1 MHVSFDTELFMTQSD
16 CFEQAL
22 ARYQRNEFTD
32 ADVTACTGLSARSIR
47 QLIKVGAVRTL
58 SEGRGAGHI
67 RRFEATT
74 FKRLALASAIHEAGL
89 SLRLA
94 GQLAYL
100 VPGDRRLYA
109 RYDPINVL
117 CDTRLSVDSR
127 GDLPPRLQTPWFD
140 WFDADKPAAS
150 DPENDHLLEICDGRF
165 VTLAFKGRSEPLF
178 YGDLREA
185 GTQFVSWWPF
195 QSHTSAVFS
204 TDADVAPKWEDPRS
218 PANRIDPRFLNY
230 RYERHEGETVP
241 LMREA
246 RAAAQRP
253 VFKTSINITLALRLA
268 LRRYLGIEP
277 AAIGAAA

>member
-1 MHVSFDTELFMTQSD
+1 MNPPES
-16 CFEQAL
+16 FEQAL

-32 ADVTACTGLSARSIR
+32 VDVTACTGLSARSIR

-58 SEGRGAGHI
+58 SEDRGAGYI
-67 RRFEATT
+67 RRFEAPT
-74 FKRLALASAIHEAGL
+74 FKRLALASAIHDAGL
-89 SLRLA
+89 SLTLA

-100 VPGDRRLYA
+100 LPGDALLYA

-117 CDTRLSVDSR
+117 CDSVDSR
-127 GDLPPRLQTPWFD
+127 GDLKPRRQTPWFD

-165 VTLAFKGRSEPLF
+165 VTLTFKGRSAPLF

-185 GTQFVSWWPF
+185 GTQFVSWWTF

-230 RYERHEGETVP
+230 RYERHEGETDP
-241 LMREA
+241 LRREA